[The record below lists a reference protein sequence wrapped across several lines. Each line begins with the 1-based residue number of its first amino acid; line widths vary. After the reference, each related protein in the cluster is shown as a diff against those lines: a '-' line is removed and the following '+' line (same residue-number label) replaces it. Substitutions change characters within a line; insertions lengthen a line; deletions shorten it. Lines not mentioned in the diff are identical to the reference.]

1 MLREPSVKI
10 ILRKM
15 ASKEKSEPTCLTKQF
30 DSFPKLY
37 HFTNM
42 YAALQI
48 VESREL
54 KFSKLAWTN
63 DLCENFKNLYC
74 NYKKD
79 SDFKENQIDDIRK
92 EIQKREQI
100 SLTVDKN
107 DASGLRGFELQQ
119 MWGLYA
125 DKGFGVCLVFDKSM
139 FEELLN
145 KKNWEYKEVVYSEN
159 VSGDVSVEEKGRIIK
174 TISSDNGKKA
184 DPFFQKRK
192 EWEHE
197 QEFRVLTKF
206 DDTQSAHYFEFGES
220 LKYVIMNKAKTIDE
234 KDSLANS
241 VECKVLKKVLNGTD
255 VKILFYNSF
264 CSNYNLLDDIGNVYW
279 SSDAN
284 EFNENS
290 ELDIYSDTCKQRN

>member
-1 MLREPSVKI
+1 MKI

-15 ASKEKSEPTCLTKQF
+15 AYKEKSEPTCLTKQF

-48 VESREL
+48 VESRKL

-63 DLCENFKNLYC
+63 DLCENFKNPYR
-74 NYKKD
+74 NYGKY

-107 DASGLRGFELQQ
+107 DAFGLRGFELQQ

-145 KKNWEYKEVVYSEN
+145 KK
-159 VSGDVSVEEKGRIIK
+159 
-174 TISSDNGKKA
+174 T
-184 DPFFQKRK
+184 
-192 EWEHE
+192 
-197 QEFRVLTKF
+197 
-206 DDTQSAHYFEFGES
+206 
-220 LKYVIMNKAKTIDE
+220 
-234 KDSLANS
+234 
-241 VECKVLKKVLNGTD
+241 
-255 VKILFYNSF
+255 
-264 CSNYNLLDDIGNVYW
+264 GNVKRL
-279 SSDAN
+279 
-284 EFNENS
+284 F
-290 ELDIYSDTCKQRN
+290 IQKM

>member
-1 MLREPSVKI
+1 M
-10 ILRKM
+10 
-15 ASKEKSEPTCLTKQF
+15 
-30 DSFPKLY
+30 
-37 HFTNM
+37 
-42 YAALQI
+42 
-48 VESREL
+48 
-54 KFSKLAWTN
+54 
-63 DLCENFKNLYC
+63 
-74 NYKKD
+74 
-79 SDFKENQIDDIRK
+79 
-92 EIQKREQI
+92 
-100 SLTVDKN
+100 
-107 DASGLRGFELQQ
+107 
-119 MWGLYA
+119 
-125 DKGFGVCLVFDKSM
+125 
-139 FEELLN
+139 
-145 KKNWEYKEVVYSEN
+145 
-159 VSGDVSVEEKGRIIK
+159 SGDVSVEENGRIIK

-241 VECKVLKKVLNGTD
+241 VECKMLKKVLNGTG

-264 CSNYNLLDDIGNVYW
+264 CSNYNLLDEFGSVYW

-290 ELDIYSDTCKQRN
+290 ELDIDSDTCKQSN